1 MKRDKPKLLVTTST
15 LPRHEGD
22 TEPRFVLDLARNMQG
37 YFDVTILAPSF
48 PGARPR
54 DPLMGIEVLR
64 YRYAPRQIW
73 ERVAYPGGIM
83 PRLRA
88 NPGYWALVPCL
99 LAGQWYALR
108 RLLRTEAFDVVHA
121 HWTLPQGLLAAAHAS
136 MGVPFVTTA
145 HGGDV
150 HTVGSRLGD
159 PLLRF
164 VMRRAAAVTV
174 VSEELQQRLFRL
186 GGTTRDKIR
195 NISMGV
201 DFQHFSTAALGAQMP
216 QDLPEGGPLILFV
229 GRLTG
234 KKGLHVLIDALALGI
249 PELGKAHLAVVG
261 EGPALQGLVKRI
273 RERGLEDRV
282 RFLGARSHDDLPA
295 YFAAADVFALP
306 CVQSEDGDKDGL
318 PVTLMEGA
326 ACGVPAVASSIGG
339 IPQFVRD
346 GENGLLV
353 PPGDARALALALG
366 RVLGSRELRQRLGH
380 GAAETARSFDWA
392 VIARRHAEVLLS
404 VMEKSVRNGFQA
416 SQGDA

>member
-1 MKRDKPKLLVTTST
+1 MPWNKPRLLVTTST

-22 TEPRFVLDLARNMQG
+22 TEPRFVLDLARNMQA
-37 YFDVTILAPSF
+37 YFDVTVLAPSF
-48 PGARPR
+48 PGARTR
-54 DPLMGIEVLR
+54 DTLMGVEILR

-73 ERVAYPGGIM
+73 ERLAYPGGIM

-99 LAGQWYALR
+99 LMGQWYALR

-136 MGVPFVTTA
+136 KGVPFVTTA

-150 HTVGSRLGD
+150 HAVGGRLGE

-174 VSEELQQRLFRL
+174 VSEELRQRLSRL

-195 NISMGV
+195 HISMGV
-201 DFQHFSTAALGAQMP
+201 DFQHFATAALGAQMP
-216 QDLPEGGPLILFV
+216 QDLPDDAPLILFV

-234 KKGLHVLIDALALGI
+234 KKGLHVLIDALALGV
-249 PELGKAHLAVVG
+249 PELGKAFLAVVG
-261 EGPALQGLVKRI
+261 EGPALQGLVKRV

-318 PVTLMEGA
+318 PVTLMEAA
-326 ACGVPAVASSIGG
+326 ACGTPAVASSIGG
-339 IPQFVRD
+339 IPEFVRD

-353 PPGDARALALALG
+353 PPGDVSALALAMG
-366 RVLGSRELRQRLGH
+366 RVLGSRALRQRLGR
-380 GAAETARSFDWA
+380 GAAETAREFDWS
-392 VIARRHAEVLLS
+392 VIARLHAEVLLS
-404 VMEKSVRNGFQA
+404 VMEKPGSTDFPTF
-416 SQGDA
+416 QGDA